1 MSGEDTNTYSYIFN
15 KMASL
20 CQLVRVASL
29 IRVANPNKAGN
40 PFVFFFGCHTLFFHK
55 LAAG

>member
-1 MSGEDTNTYSYIFN
+1 MQIFSK

-29 IRVANPNKAGN
+29 IMVANPNKAGN
-40 PFVFFFGCHTLFFHK
+40 PFWFFFFGCHTRFFHK
-55 LAAG
+55 LAA